1 MNYVGNKWLNLP
13 EKSVSHRTLA
23 TQKKN
28 KYVFSRMESSRKEL

>member
-1 MNYVGNKWLNLP
+1 MNYVGNKRLNLP
-13 EKSVSHRTLA
+13 KRSVSNQALA